1 MRTDAAREKRR
12 ALPPGHESDA
22 DAFGAEALPGG
33 LAGINEARGGAA
45 PAPRGPI
52 LGLIAL
58 ARHWMRTRGERD

>member
-1 MRTDAAREKRR
+1 MRAETARENRR
-12 ALPPGHESDA
+12 AFPAGGDGDA

-33 LAGINEARGGAA
+33 LAGINEARGGAT

-58 ARHWMRTRGERD
+58 ARHWMRRRVERD